1 MSQEQRPAMSVERIA
16 CRERLGLRLVREEEE
31 GRNIRNQPA
40 GIYGFTCAP
49 ATDELPLFIKPV
61 YRCFE
66 VHKLAGGEVA
76 ILGYVTDKEFQA
88 FDAGVEPIA
97 MNLFPE
103 PYGESVKL
111 ISVPLSR
118 VDRRK
123 PPTRDEGNSM
133 MVEVAPLT

>member
-1 MSQEQRPAMSVERIA
+1 MSQEQHPAMSVERIA

-61 YRCFE
+61 FRCFE
-66 VHKLAGGEVA
+66 VHKLTGGEVA
-76 ILGYVTDKEFQA
+76 ILGYVTGKEFEA

-133 MVEVAPLT
+133 TVEVAPLT